1 MAGLPRHARP
11 REVRVSILVRLVVNA
26 VALWA
31 AVRLV
36 SGVRFDGS
44 VLAFAGVALVFGVV
58 NAVLKPLLA
67 LFSIPLLL
75 LTLGLFTL
83 VINAIVLWATAG
95 LSGALGLGFQVDGF
109 GAAFLGALVV
119 SIVNVLLS
127 WFVSRGR

>member
-1 MAGLPRHARP
+1 
-11 REVRVSILVRLVVNA
+11 VSVLVRLLVNV

-44 VLAFAGVALVFGVV
+44 ALAFVGVALVFGLV
-58 NAVLKPLLA
+58 NALLKPILA

-83 VINAIVLWATAG
+83 VINALVLWATAG
-95 LSGALGLGFQVDGF
+95 LSGALGLGFRVDGF

-119 SIVNVLLS
+119 SVVNVLLS
-127 WFVSRGR
+127 WFVAKGK